1 MARKPRIHYPG
12 ALYHVM
18 LRGNGGADIFFGH
31 VDRRHFLGLVEQGVV
46 RYKHRIHA
54 FCLMANHVHFALQV
68 GEVALSKIIQNLS
81 FRYTGWINKGRGR
94 VGHLFQGRYKAILVD
109 QESYL
114 LELTRYI
121 HLNPVRVGIV
131 KDPAVYRWSG
141 HRYYVGKEKV
151 AWLTT
156 DWVLSQFSKEAG
168 RARAQYSEF
177 VAEGIG
183 EGRREEFHKGNHE
196 GQLLGD
202 DNFVSGVLE
211 RAEIKIGR
219 PPSLGSIIAEVCQ
232 EVGVSE
238 GKLRVAGRG
247 SQAAQARWMVGLLAM
262 DHNSA
267 TLTEVARYFGRD
279 VTTISNGV
287 RQLQERS
294 NENKQ
299 FRQRIARLGERLIQI
314 KTSKA

>member
-18 LRGNGGADIFFGH
+18 LRGNDGADIFFEDA
-31 VDRRHFLGLVEQGVV
+31 DRRHFLGLIEEGVV
-46 RYKHRIHA
+46 RYRHRIHA

-68 GEVALSKIIQNLS
+68 GEVALSKIMQNLS
-81 FRYTGWINKGRGR
+81 FRYTGWINKRQNR
-94 VGHLFQGRYKAILVD
+94 IGHLFQGRYKAILVEQD
-109 QESYL
+109 SYL

-121 HLNPVRVGIV
+121 HLNPVRVGLV
-131 KDPAVYRWSG
+131 KRPAAYRWSG
-141 HRYYVGKEKV
+141 HRYYIGKEKLP
-151 AWLTT
+151 WLTM
-156 DWVLSQFSKEAG
+156 DWVLSQFSNEVR
-168 RARAQYSEF
+168 RARARYSEF

-183 EGRREEFHKGNHE
+183 EGRREEFHKGDHE

-202 DNFVSGVLE
+202 DNFVSRVLE

-219 PPSLGSIIAEVCQ
+219 PPSLGTIVEEICRA
-232 EVGVSE
+232 VGVSE
-238 GKLRVAGRG
+238 GKLRVPGKG

-262 DHNSA
+262 DYKSA
-267 TLTEVARYFGRD
+267 SLTEVARYFRRD

-287 RQLQERS
+287 RQLRERT
-294 NENKQ
+294 NKDKQ
-299 FRQRIARLGERLIQI
+299 FRRQLTQLEKRLIHI

>member
-1 MARKPRIHYPG
+1 MARKPRIYYPG

-18 LRGNGGADIFFGH
+18 LRGNGGADIFFEDT
-31 VDRRHFLGLVEQGVV
+31 DRRHFLGLVEEGVV
-46 RYKHRIHA
+46 RYRHRIHA

-68 GEVALSKIIQNLS
+68 GEVVLSKIMQNLS
-81 FRYTGWINKGRGR
+81 FRYTGWINKGRKR
-94 VGHLFQGRYKAILVD
+94 TGHLFQGRYKAILVD
-109 QESYL
+109 RDSYL

-121 HLNPVRVGIV
+121 HLNPVRVGLV
-131 KDPAVYRWSG
+131 KDPAAYRWSG
-141 HRYYVGKEKV
+141 HRYYIGKEKV
-151 AWLTT
+151 PWLTT
-156 DWVLSQFSKEAG
+156 DWVLSQFGKEAG
-168 RARAQYSEF
+168 RARARYSEF

-183 EGRREEFHKGNHE
+183 EGRREEFHKGDHE

-202 DNFVSGVLE
+202 DNFVSLVLE

-219 PPSLGSIIAEVCQ
+219 PPSLGAIVAEVCR

-238 GKLRVAGRG
+238 GKLRVRGRG

-267 TLTEVARYFGRD
+267 SLTEVARNFGRD
-279 VTTISNGV
+279 ATTISNGV
-287 RQLQERS
+287 RQLRERT
-294 NENKQ
+294 NEDKQ
-299 FRQRIARLGERLIQI
+299 FRQQVSRVEERLVQI

>member
-1 MARKPRIHYPG
+1 MARHPRIHYPG

-18 LRGNGGADIFFGH
+18 LRGNGGADIFFEDG
-31 VDRRHFLGLVEQGVV
+31 DRRHFLWLVKQGVV
-46 RYKHRIHA
+46 RYRHRIHA

-68 GEVALSKIIQNLS
+68 GEVVLSKIVQNLS

-94 VGHLFQGRYKAILVD
+94 VGHLFQGRYRAILVD
-109 QESYL
+109 RDSYL

-131 KDPAVYRWSG
+131 KDPATYRWSG
-141 HRYYVGKEKV
+141 HRYYIGKEKV
-151 AWLTT
+151 PWLTT
-156 DWVLSQFSKEAG
+156 DWVLSQFGKEAG
-168 RARAQYSEF
+168 RARARYSEF
-177 VAEGIG
+177 VVEGIG
-183 EGRREEFHKGNHE
+183 EGRREEFHKGDHE

-202 DNFVSGVLE
+202 DNFVSRVLE

-219 PPSLGSIIAEVCQ
+219 PPSLGAIVAEVCR

-238 GKLRVAGRG
+238 GKLRVPGRG

-267 TLTEVARYFGRD
+267 SLTEVARYFGRD
-279 VTTISNGV
+279 VSSISNGV
-287 RQLQERS
+287 RQLRERS
-294 NENKQ
+294 NEDKH
-299 FRQRIARLGERLIQI
+299 FRQRITRLGARLIQI